1 MPVYRA
7 LLLLCLLWGFNW
19 VVMKVANDFF
29 SPTFFA
35 MLRFSSGAAILLV
48 ITQVK
53 RIPLPDKR
61 YWPWIAFTGAT
72 QIAFCNAAM
81 QTSLQTLGA
90 GLAAMLNYTMPIW
103 VAILAKIFLK
113 ERLSGRKLAGIALS
127 LSGLGLLLNVDVSGD
142 WSAILLALSAAMVW
156 AAGNVAMKG
165 KLMGCDLT
173 ALTAWQM
180 TVGAVVLAIY
190 TAVIGGWRAEWNGL
204 SIACVAYNG
213 ALASAV
219 AFILWCYLIKH
230 MEASKAAIS
239 SLAVPVVGVVSG
251 IIFLGESLTLA
262 MGVGML
268 LVFAGIV
275 LAQKG

>member
-1 MPVYRA
+1 MLRA

-19 VVMKVANDFF
+19 VVMKVANDYF
-29 SPTFFA
+29 SPSFFA
-35 MLRFSSGAAILLV
+35 MLRFSTGAAILLA
-48 ITQVK
+48 ITLVRK
-53 RIPLPDKR
+53 IPLPDRR

-103 VAILAKIFLK
+103 VAILARIFLREK
-113 ERLSGRKLAGIALS
+113 LSGRKVAGIVIS
-127 LSGLGLLLNVDVSGD
+127 LAGLGLLLNVDVSD
-142 WSAILLALSAAMVW
+142 DLYAIMLALSAAMVW
-156 AAGNVAMKG
+156 GAGNVAMKG

-173 ALTAWQM
+173 SLTAWQM
-180 TVGAVVLAIY
+180 TVGAVVLAVY
-190 TAVIGGWRAEWNGL
+190 TAVMGEWRAEWNWL
-204 SIACVAYNG
+204 SLACVAYNG

-219 AFILWCYLIKH
+219 AFMLWCYLIKH
-230 MEASKAAIS
+230 MEASKAAIA

-251 IIFLGESLTLA
+251 IIFLGESLTLT
-262 MGVGML
+262 MGAGML
-268 LVFAGIV
+268 IVFAGIA

>member
-1 MPVYRA
+1 MFRA
-7 LLLLCLLWGFNW
+7 LSLLCLLWGFNW
-19 VVMKVANDFF
+19 VVMKVANEFF
-29 SPTFFA
+29 SPSFFA
-35 MLRFSSGAAILLV
+35 MLRFSTGAAILLMVTV
-48 ITQVK
+48 IKQ
-53 RIPLPDKR
+53 IPLPQKR
-61 YWPWIAFTGAT
+61 YWPWIIFTGAT

-103 VAILAKIFLK
+103 VAILARVFLQEK
-113 ERLSGRKLAGIALS
+113 LSGRKVAGIVLS
-127 LSGLGLLLNVDVSGD
+127 ISGLGLLLNVESSGD
-142 WSAILLALSAAMVW
+142 WYAIMLALSAAMVW
-156 AAGNVAMKG
+156 AVGNVAMKG

-173 ALTAWQM
+173 SLTAWQM
-180 TVGAVVLAIY
+180 TVGAVVLAVY
-190 TAVIGGWRAEWNGL
+190 NVFVGEWYAEWNAL

-219 AFILWCYLIKH
+219 AFMLWCYLIKH

-239 SLAVPVVGVVSG
+239 SLAVPVVGIVSG
-251 IIFLGESLTLA
+251 IVFLGESLTLA
-262 MGVGML
+262 MGMGML